1 MHTYSSDQALFIAGK
16 GIIATETRQE
26 VISVGDIAHMP
37 AEEKHWHGATPDS
50 SFSHIAL
57 TPEGSTTTQ
66 VKSKSPHKARD
77 DGFNGLLSLART
89 LFLRKSSLFWGKTSD

>member
-57 TPEGSTTTQ
+57 TAKGST
-66 VKSKSPHKARD
+66 PR
-77 DGFNGLLSLART
+77 R
-89 LFLRKSSLFWGKTSD
+89 